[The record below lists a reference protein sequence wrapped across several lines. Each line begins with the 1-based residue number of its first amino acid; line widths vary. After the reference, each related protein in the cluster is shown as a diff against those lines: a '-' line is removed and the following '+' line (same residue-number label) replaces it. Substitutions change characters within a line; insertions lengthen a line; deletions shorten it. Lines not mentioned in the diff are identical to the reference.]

1 MRVRVPNWQEKH
13 ERSLEESWKAL
24 SGLEIVLKKD
34 VAAALG
40 VSRSILSGLVRSG
53 MPTTSIADAKAK
65 ETYSL
70 LPPDMCYMEYGS
82 SRVQASSARRPF
94 SARLSAHKRRKNN
107 KAHLHT
113 QTIVF
118 NLTFTGHPKITVEC
132 HSSTER
138 KKKGYTYNIISFGTN
153 SRVPSRA
160 HSCCTCHAR

>member
-1 MRVRVPNWQEKH
+1 MPITSIADAKAWQEKH

-94 SARLSAHKRRKNN
+94 SARLSHINEE
-107 KAHLHT
+107 
-113 QTIVF
+113 
-118 NLTFTGHPKITVEC
+118 KITKRTC
-132 HSSTER
+132 ILRLLFST
-138 KKKGYTYNIISFGTN
+138 
-153 SRVPSRA
+153 
-160 HSCCTCHAR
+160 